1 MIVKQ
6 FFAGPI
12 NANNYLLVD
21 ETTKDAV
28 LIDCSE
34 VKEEIL
40 ETIKELGAKVKHIIL
55 THGHFDH
62 VLGVNEMKKRLEC
75 DVLIHKN
82 DVEWLSHINEALPMF
97 GLPPAEIPQSDGNFS
112 DGDIIKF
119 GNTEI
124 KVIHTPGH
132 TQGSVCFLVEGKL
145 FSGDTLFKEAVGR
158 VDLPGGSWSDIQN
171 SIVNILFKLDNDT
184 IVYPGHGDMTS
195 IRYEKKFNRE
205 I

>member
-34 VKEEIL
+34 LKEEIL
-40 ETIKELGAKVKHIIL
+40 ETIKELGAKVKHILL

-62 VLGVNEMKKRLEC
+62 VMGVNEMKKYLGC
-75 DVLIHKN
+75 DVLIHEN

-97 GLPPAEIPQSDGNFS
+97 GLPPADIPQYDGIFS
-112 DGDIIKF
+112 EGDIIKL
-119 GNTEI
+119 GNTDI
-124 KVIHTPGH
+124 KIIHTSGH
-132 TQGSVCFLVEGKL
+132 TQGSVCFLVEDKL

-158 VDLPGGSWSDIQN
+158 VDLPGGSWKDLQD
-171 SIVNILFKLDNDT
+171 SIINKLFKLDNDT
-184 IVYPGHGDMTS
+184 IVYPGHGDATS
-195 IRYEKKFNRE
+195 IRYEKEFNRE

>member
-1 MIVKQ
+1 MIIKQ

-34 VKEEIL
+34 VKDEIL
-40 ETIKELGAKVKHIIL
+40 DAIKELEANVKHILL

-62 VLGVNEMKKRLEC
+62 VMGVNEMKKLLNC
-75 DVLIHKN
+75 NVLIHPN

-97 GLPPAEIPQSDGNFS
+97 GLPPADTPQYDENFA
-112 DGDIIKF
+112 DGDIITF
-119 GNTEI
+119 GDSQI

-132 TQGSVCFLVEGKL
+132 TQGSVCFSIEDKL

-158 VDLPGGSWSDIQN
+158 VDLPGGSWKDIQN
-171 SIVNILFKLDNDT
+171 SIINILFKLDNDT
-184 IVYPGHGDMTS
+184 IVYPGHGEPTS
-195 IRYEKKFNRE
+195 IRYEKEFNRE